1 MALDLVAQTPP
12 LDRLPREE
20 LEELLRLG
28 HTLDL
33 TPGTRLLEQGG
44 HPSQNLYLLL
54 EGQVA
59 LLDEEREVGT
69 LEAGEFFG
77 FPSLLSGEPPSLSV
91 VAKTPVKVLAFPKEA
106 FQRLLA
112 YPEVARFF
120 GQGLVERVRLRL
132 APAPSLF
139 SPVGQLVRRPP
150 AFIPPS
156 ATVEEA
162 ARKMRQEGISSLL
175 VEGDPLGILTDRDLR
190 NRVLAEGRPPS
201 TPVGE
206 VMTAPL
212 FALPADTPLY
222 EAVAA
227 MVERGIHHLPLTEGD
242 RVVGVVTHTDLLL
255 NQAQSPLLLLR
266 RIERLELERY
276 SLEVA
281 SLVEGLFQRG
291 LGGVEIGR
299 VVASL
304 NDALIRRLVKEA
316 EAVLD
321 PPPTAY
327 AFLVFGS
334 EGRREQALLTDQDNA
349 LALAEAGHEAYFQAL
364 AEHVVGGL
372 LRAGIPECKGGYMAT
387 RWRKTLWEW
396 QETFRRWM
404 EAPEPQALL
413 ETQIF
418 FDLRPVAGSL
428 SLRPLEETI
437 LEGSRKGVFLYHL
450 ARASLEFRPPLGLF
464 GRVRTEEGFVDLK
477 RHAIAPIVALAR
489 LYALM
494 AGSLAKGTV
503 ERFKVAA
510 EAGTLSLEGAERLE
524 EAFRFFFAL
533 RLKHQLKALEQGG
546 EVSNRVLW
554 SSLSPGER
562 RKALEGFRAI
572 AEMQESTA
580 NRFQLR

>member
-1 MALDLVAQTPP
+1 MDPRNLPP
-12 LDRLPREE
+12 LSTLPEGEKEALFRLA
-20 LEELLRLG
+20 LEEDHPPGTWLLR
-28 HTLDL
+28 
-33 TPGTRLLEQGG
+33 QGES
-44 HPSQNLYLLL
+44 PAQRLYLLL

-59 LLDEEREVGT
+59 LMNGEEEVGT
-69 LEAGEFFG
+69 LEAGAFFG
-77 FPSLLSGEPPSLSV
+77 FPSLLSGEPPTLGV
-91 VAKTPVKVLAFPKEA
+91 RAKTPIKVLAFPQEA

-112 YPEVARFF
+112 HPEAARFF
-120 GQGLVERVRLRL
+120 SQGLAQRVRLWTRVE
-132 APAPSLF
+132 PSLF
-139 SPVGQLVRRPP
+139 APIGSLVRRPP
-150 AFIPPS
+150 AFILPS

-162 ARKMRQEGISSLL
+162 ARRMRQEGISSLL
-175 VEGDPLGILTDRDLR
+175 VEGEPLGILTDRDLR
-190 NRVLAEGRPPS
+190 NRVLAEGLPPS
-201 TPVGE
+201 TPVAR
-206 VMTAPL
+206 VMTAPV
-212 FALPADTPLY
+212 FALPPETPIY
-222 EAVAA
+222 EALAA
-227 MVERGIHHLPLTEGD
+227 MVERGIHHLPLVAKG
-242 RVVGVVTHTDLLL
+242 RIVGVVTHTDLLL
-255 NQAQSPLLLLR
+255 NQAQSPLVLLR
-266 RIERLELERY
+266 RIERLELSRY
-276 SLEVA
+276 SHEVA

-304 NDALIRRLVKEA
+304 NDALIRRLVREA
-316 EAVLD
+316 EAALG
-321 PPPTAY
+321 PPPGAY

-349 LALAEAGHEAYFQAL
+349 LVLEHGGHEAYFQAL

-372 LRAGIPECKGGYMAT
+372 IQAGIPECKGGYMAT
-387 RWRKTLWEW
+387 RWRKTLPEW
-396 QETFRRWM
+396 QETFRHWM
-404 EAPEPQALL
+404 ETPEPQALL

-418 FDLRPVAGSL
+418 FDFRSAAGNL
-428 SLRPLEETI
+428 SLKPLEETV

-450 ARASLEFRPPLGLF
+450 AQASLAFRPPLGLF
-464 GRVRTEEGFVDLK
+464 GKVRTEEGFVDLK

-503 ERFKVAA
+503 ERLKAAA
-510 EAGTLSLEGAERLE
+510 EGGTLSQEGAERLE

-533 RLKHQLKALEQGG
+533 RLRHQLQALERGG

-580 NRFQLR
+580 SRFQLR

>member
-1 MALDLVAQTPP
+1 MDPRTLPP
-12 LDRLPREE
+12 LNALPEAEREALLKE
-20 LEELLRLG
+20 ARAEE
-28 HTLDL
+28 HP
-33 TPGTRLLEQGG
+33 PGTFLLEQGG
-44 HPSQNLYLLL
+44 EPAQALYLLL
-54 EGQVA
+54 EGTVA
-59 LLDEEREVGT
+59 LVDGEEEVGT

-91 VAKTPVKVLAFPKEA
+91 VAKTPVTVLAFPKEA

-132 APAPSLF
+132 APSPSLF

-175 VEGDPLGILTDRDLR
+175 VEGEPPGILTDRDLR

-201 TPVGE
+201 TPVGK
-206 VMTAPL
+206 VMTSPL
-212 FALPADTPLY
+212 FSLPAETPVY
-222 EAVAA
+222 EALAA
-227 MVERGIHHLPLTEGD
+227 MVERGIHHLPLTEEE
-242 RVVGVVTHTDLLL
+242 RVVGVVTHTDLLM

-304 NDALIRRLVKEA
+304 NDALIRRLVREA
-316 EAVLD
+316 EAALG
-321 PPPTAY
+321 PPPVAY

-349 LALAEAGHEAYFQAL
+349 LVLEGKGHEAYFQAL
-364 AEHVVGGL
+364 GERVVGGL
-372 LRAGIPECKGGYMAT
+372 IRAGIPECKGGYMAT
-387 RWRKTLWEW
+387 RWRKTLGEW

-418 FDLRPVAGSL
+418 FDLRKAAGSL

-437 LEGSRKGVFLYHL
+437 LEGSRKGIFLYHL
-450 ARASLEFRPPLGLF
+450 AQASLEFRPPLGLF

-503 ERFKVAA
+503 ERLKVAA
-510 EAGTLSLEGAERLE
+510 EGGTLSPEGAERLE
-524 EAFRFFFAL
+524 EAFRFFFSL

-572 AEMQESTA
+572 AEIQESTA

>member
-1 MALDLVAQTPP
+1 MDPRTLPP
-12 LDRLPREE
+12 LNALPEVEREAFLQE
-20 LEELLRLG
+20 ARVEE
-28 HTLDL
+28 HP
-33 TPGTRLLEQGG
+33 PGTLLLEQGG
-44 HPSQNLYLLL
+44 EPSRALYLLL
-54 EGQVA
+54 EGTVA
-59 LLDEEREVGT
+59 LADGEEEVGT

-91 VAKTPVKVLAFPKEA
+91 VAKTPVRVLAFPKEA
-106 FQRLLA
+106 FQKLLT
-112 YPEVARFF
+112 YPGVARFF
-120 GQGLVERVRLRL
+120 GQGLMERVRLRL
-132 APAPSLF
+132 TPAPSLF

-150 AFIPPS
+150 AFILPS

-175 VEGDPLGILTDRDLR
+175 VEGEPLGILTDRDLR

-212 FALPADTPLY
+212 FSLPADTPIY
-222 EAVAA
+222 EALAA
-227 MVERGIHHLPLTEGD
+227 MVERGIHHLPLTEGE

-304 NDALIRRLVKEA
+304 NDALIRRLVREA
-316 EAVLD
+316 EAALGS
-321 PPPTAY
+321 PPVAY

-349 LALAEAGHEAYFQAL
+349 LALESQDHEAYFQAL

-372 LRAGIPECKGGYMAT
+372 IRAGIPECKGGYMAT
-387 RWRKTLWEW
+387 RWRKTLGEW

-418 FDLRPVAGSL
+418 FDLRKAAGSL
-428 SLRPLEETI
+428 SLKPLEETI

-489 LYALM
+489 LYALT

-503 ERFKVAA
+503 ERLKAAA
-510 EAGTLSLEGAERLE
+510 EGGTLSQEGAERLE
-524 EAFRFFFAL
+524 EAFRFFFTL
-533 RLKHQLKALEQGG
+533 RLRHQLAALHQGKPV
-546 EVSNRVLW
+546 ENRVLW
-554 SSLSPGER
+554 ASLSPGEK
-562 RKALEGFRAI
+562 RKALEGFRTI
-572 AEMQESTA
+572 AEMQDSTA
-580 NRFQLR
+580 SRFQLR

>member
-1 MALDLVAQTPP
+1 MDPRTLPP
-12 LDRLPREE
+12 LNALPEAEREA
-20 LEELLRLG
+20 LLKETWG
-28 HTLDL
+28 EAHPPDTF
-33 TPGTRLLEQGG
+33 LLEQGG
-44 HPSQNLYLLL
+44 EPAQALYLLL
-54 EGQVA
+54 EGTVA
-59 LLDEEREVGT
+59 LVDGQEEVGI

-77 FPSLLSGEPPSLSV
+77 FPSLLTGEPPSLSV

-106 FQRLLA
+106 LQRLLA
-112 YPEVARFF
+112 YPEAARFF
-120 GQGLVERVRLRL
+120 GQGLVERVQLRL

-139 SPVGQLVRRPP
+139 APVGQLVRRPP
-150 AFIPPS
+150 VFIPPS

-175 VEGDPLGILTDRDLR
+175 VEGEPLGILTDRDLR

-201 TPVGE
+201 TLVGE
-206 VMTAPL
+206 VMTTPL
-212 FALPADTPLY
+212 FSLPAETPVY
-222 EAVAA
+222 EALAA
-227 MVERGIHHLPLTEGD
+227 MVERGIHHLPLTEGK

-304 NDALIRRLVKEA
+304 NDALIRRLVREA
-316 EAVLD
+316 EAALG
-321 PPPTAY
+321 PPPVAY

-349 LALAEAGHEAYFQAL
+349 LMLESEGHEAYFQAL

-372 LRAGIPECKGGYMAT
+372 IRAGIPECKGGYMAT
-387 RWRKTLWEW
+387 RWRKTLSEW

-418 FDLRPVAGSL
+418 FDLRKAAGSL

-450 ARASLEFRPPLGLF
+450 AQASLEFRPPLGLF

-503 ERFKVAA
+503 ERLKAAA
-510 EAGTLSLEGAERLE
+510 EGGTLSQEGAERLE
-524 EAFRFFFAL
+524 EAFRFFFTL
-533 RLKHQLKALEQGG
+533 RLRYQLLNLGQGKPV
-546 EVSNRVLW
+546 ENRVLW
-554 SSLSPGER
+554 ATLSPGEKR
-562 RKALEGFRAI
+562 RALEGFRAI
-572 AEMQESTA
+572 AEIQESTA
-580 NRFQLR
+580 SRFQLR

>member
-1 MALDLVAQTPP
+1 MDPRTLPP
-12 LDRLPREE
+12 LNALPEAEREALLKE
-20 LEELLRLG
+20 AQAEEHPSG
-28 HTLDL
+28 AF
-33 TPGTRLLEQGG
+33 LLEQGG
-44 HPSQNLYLLL
+44 GPAQALYLLL
-54 EGQVA
+54 EGTVA
-59 LLDEEREVGT
+59 LLDGEEEVGT

-77 FPSLLSGEPPSLSV
+77 FPSLLSGEPPAFSV

-112 YPEVARFF
+112 HPEAARFF

-132 APAPSLF
+132 SPTPSLF

-162 ARKMRQEGISSLL
+162 AKKMRQEGISSLL
-175 VEGDPLGILTDRDLR
+175 VEGEPPGILTDRDLR

-206 VMTAPL
+206 VMTSPL
-212 FALPADTPLY
+212 FSLPAETPLY
-222 EAVAA
+222 EALAA
-227 MVERGIHHLPLTEGD
+227 MVERGIHHLPLTE
-242 RVVGVVTHTDLLL
+242 RERLVGVVTHTDLLL

-281 SLVEGLFQRG
+281 SLVASLFQRG

-304 NDALIRRLVKEA
+304 NDALIRRLVREA
-316 EAVLD
+316 EAALG
-321 PPPTAY
+321 PPPVAH

-349 LALAEAGHEAYFQAL
+349 LALESNGHEAYFQAL

-404 EAPEPQALL
+404 EAPEPQPLL

-418 FDLRPVAGSL
+418 FDLRKAAGGL
-428 SLRPLEETI
+428 SLKPLEETI

-450 ARASLEFRPPLGLF
+450 AQASLEFRPPLGLF
-464 GRVRTEEGFVDLK
+464 GRVRTEEGFLDLK

-489 LYALM
+489 LHALM
-494 AGSLAKGTV
+494 AGSPAKGTV
-503 ERFKVAA
+503 ERLKAA
-510 EAGTLSLEGAERLE
+510 VEGGTLSQEGAERLE

-533 RLKHQLKALEQGG
+533 RLKHQLWALEESK

-572 AEMQESTA
+572 AEVQESTA
-580 NRFQLR
+580 SRFQLR

>member
-1 MALDLVAQTPP
+1 
-12 LDRLPREE
+12 
-20 LEELLRLG
+20 
-28 HTLDL
+28 
-33 TPGTRLLEQGG
+33 
-44 HPSQNLYLLL
+44 
-54 EGQVA
+54 
-59 LLDEEREVGT
+59 
-69 LEAGEFFG
+69 
-77 FPSLLSGEPPSLSV
+77 
-91 VAKTPVKVLAFPKEA
+91 
-106 FQRLLA
+106 
-112 YPEVARFF
+112 
-120 GQGLVERVRLRL
+120 
-132 APAPSLF
+132 
-139 SPVGQLVRRPP
+139 
-150 AFIPPS
+150 
-156 ATVEEA
+156 
-162 ARKMRQEGISSLL
+162 
-175 VEGDPLGILTDRDLR
+175 
-190 NRVLAEGRPPS
+190 
-201 TPVGE
+201 
-206 VMTAPL
+206 
-212 FALPADTPLY
+212 
-222 EAVAA
+222 

-266 RIERLELERY
+266 RIERLEMERY

-281 SLVEGLFQRG
+281 SLVESLFQRG

-304 NDALIRRLVKEA
+304 NDALIRRLVREA
-316 EAVLD
+316 EAALG
-321 PPPTAY
+321 PPPAAY

-349 LALAEAGHEAYFQAL
+349 LALEGEGHEAYFRAL

-372 LRAGIPECKGGYMAT
+372 IRAGIPECKGGYMAT
-387 RWRKTLWEW
+387 RWRKTLLEW

-418 FDLRPVAGSL
+418 FDLRRVAGSL

-450 ARASLEFRPPLGLF
+450 AQASLEFRPPLGLF

-477 RHAIAPIVALAR
+477 RHALAPIVALAR

-533 RLKHQLKALEQGG
+533 RLKHQLRALEEGK

>member
-1 MALDLVAQTPP
+1 MDPRTVPP
-12 LDRLPREE
+12 LKDLPAAEREALLQE
-20 LEELLRLG
+20 ALEEVHPAG
-28 HTLDL
+28 S
-33 TPGTRLLEQGG
+33 RLLEQGG
-44 HPSQNLYLLL
+44 EPAPALYLLL

-59 LLDEEREVGT
+59 LLDGEKEVGT
-69 LEAGEFFG
+69 LEAGDFFG
-77 FPSLLSGEPPSLSV
+77 FPSLLSGEPPAFSV
-91 VAKTPVKVLAFPKEA
+91 VAKGPVRVLAFPKEA
-106 FQRLLA
+106 FQKLLVWPQA
-112 YPEVARFF
+112 ARFF
-120 GQGLVERVRLRL
+120 GQGLAERVRLRA
-132 APAPSLF
+132 APDLSLF
-139 SPVGQLVRRPP
+139 VPVGRLIRRAP
-150 AFIPPS
+150 AFISPG

-201 TPVGE
+201 TPVGA
-206 VMTAPL
+206 VMTTPL
-212 FALPADTPLY
+212 FSLPAETPVY
-222 EAVAA
+222 EALAA

-266 RIERLELERY
+266 RIERLEMERY

-316 EAVLD
+316 EAALG
-321 PPPTAY
+321 PPPAAY

-372 LRAGIPECKGGYMAT
+372 IRAGIPECKGGYMAT